1 MNKTVDG
8 RDVRRVAA
16 YLIDGMTRGGSAHDR
31 CFGLPSPASD
41 GLAGPA
47 SGGLPS
53 LPTLDDGCARSIVLF
68 RRALN
73 RRILNEDALASALA
87 SAFGLPVELV
97 NLEATP
103 VDRVILAVRRAQVR
117 PRPSRSLCA
126 RCQRPQI

>member
-16 YLIDGMTRGGSAHDR
+16 YLIDGMTRGVSAHDW
-31 CFGLPSPASD
+31 CLATESD
-41 GLAGPA
+41 GLASPA

-53 LPTLDDGCARSIVLF
+53 LPSLDDGCARSVVLF

-117 PRPSRSLCA
+117 PWPSRSLC
-126 RCQRPQI
+126 QSLTDVVL